1 VYGIEANEFA
11 LHSRVAAQ
19 PELGVLPNLG
29 YFVTASL
36 NVPVWDWG
44 SRRAKLIQA
53 DVKRKQAQVTLSFT
67 QRQLASNLYMKYNEA
82 IAARAASTD
91 LQAVADLAAEN
102 LRLTVLRYQAG
113 ESPAHEVVDAQNI
126 LVQARGA
133 ADDAQQ
139 RYRVALADLQ
149 TMTGPF

>member
-1 VYGIEANEFA
+1 
-11 LHSRVAAQ
+11 
-19 PELGVLPNLG
+19 
-29 YFVTASL
+29 
-36 NVPVWDWG
+36 
-44 SRRAKLIQA
+44 
-53 DVKRKQAQVTLSFT
+53 
-67 QRQLASNLYMKYNEA
+67 MKYNEA